1 MSSSLVYWFVW
12 SSASFAAC
20 TYLQQ
25 QQYRFFWSRA
35 ATVLFRLEL
44 SHRIIKAANKTVPG
58 FLFPRVPQ
66 PPTPFFSL
74 HVIFMQEKAVNKVLE
89 MNERGRRELIIEVTH
104 LIILITGYSYLKY
117 YIRYV
122 CLNNKHNNNKNK
134 NAVRLWG
141 DKRFAIKSKHTYLF
155 NSRVK
160 SFFFL
165 I

>member
-44 SHRIIKAANKTVPG
+44 SHRIIKAANKTAPG
-58 FLFPRVPQ
+58 FLFSQSPT
-66 PPTPFFSL
+66 PPTPFFSSHEC
-74 HVIFMQEKAVNKVLE
+74 HVIFMQEKAVNKLFE
-89 MNERGRRELIIEVTH
+89 MNEWGRRELIIEVTH

-117 YIRYV
+117 YTRHV
-122 CLNNKHNNNKNK
+122 CLNNNHNNNKK
-134 NAVRLWG
+134 KHCQFVRRTKDLQL
-141 DKRFAIKSKHTYLF
+141 IPCIPIYF

-160 SFFFL
+160 SIF
-165 I
+165 